1 MTSFVTLGM
10 ESEGNAV
17 KHGEP
22 YNAPAHRLVLVT
34 NFLTKKNV
42 TTLEHPPFSPDL
54 AAADFYLFLDQ

>member
-1 MTSFVTLGM
+1 M